1 MTSRHNDHHDHAGHG
16 HDDHAGHD
24 HAAHGHDDH
33 AGHDHAAHGHD
44 DHAGHDHAAHG
55 HDDHAGHD
63 HAAHGHDDHA
73 GHDHAAHGHDDHAG
87 HDHAA
92 HGHDDHAAHG
102 HDDHAGHDHAAHAG
116 HGHDDHSGHDHHDH
130 SHDFRDAS
138 RRSLIISLSLI
149 GSYMVAEVVGG
160 ILSGSLALLA
170 DAAHMLTDAGAIA
183 LALLAHWLS
192 NRPATIERTFGFHRT
207 EVLAAMINALSLW
220 LITGWIFFEAYH
232 RFTIEGVDVDG
243 LPMLI
248 VGSVGLL
255 VNIVAAWVLHGASS
269 HSLNVEGAFWHVM
282 ADLLGSVGV
291 VISGVL
297 VWAFNWDIVDPIASV
312 IIGVLV
318 LLSSWRLTLR
328 VFKVLLDETP
338 AHLDLYA
345 LCHAIEDTPGVTLVH
360 DVHAWTVT
368 SGYDVFTAHV
378 LIDSEHPAA
387 RSGFDAIRAR
397 LLRIIH
403 EDYGISHSTLQMESS
418 LAGCIETHHV
428 GHLEASSR
436 AEAVAR

>member
-33 AGHDHAAHGHD
+33 AGHDHAGHDHAAHGHDDHAGHDHSAHGHDDHAGHDHSAHGHD

-63 HAAHGHDDHA
+63 HAAH
-73 GHDHAAHGHDDHAG
+73 
-87 HDHAA
+87 
-92 HGHDDHAAHG
+92 
-102 HDDHAGHDHAAHAG
+102 AG
-116 HGHDDHSGHDHHDH
+116 HGHDDHAGHDHHDH

>member
-1 MTSRHNDHHDHAGHG
+1 MASRRPDDNHGHNHDDHAGHNHDDHAVHNHHNHDDHAVHNHHDHAA

-24 HAAHGHDDH
+24 HH
-33 AGHDHAAHGHD
+33 
-44 DHAGHDHAAHG
+44 
-55 HDDHAGHD
+55 
-63 HAAHGHDDHA
+63 
-73 GHDHAAHGHDDHAG
+73 
-87 HDHAA
+87 
-92 HGHDDHAAHG
+92 
-102 HDDHAGHDHAAHAG
+102 
-116 HGHDDHSGHDHHDH
+116 DHSGHDH

-149 GSYMVAEVVGG
+149 GGYMIAEVVGG

-170 DAAHMLTDAGAIA
+170 DAAHMLTDAAAIA
-183 LALLAHWLS
+183 LALMAHWLS

-207 EVLAAMINALSLW
+207 EVLAATINALSLW
-220 LITGWIFFEAYH
+220 LITGWIFFEAWQ
-232 RFTIEGVDVDG
+232 RFAEGGSEVAG
-243 LPMLI
+243 ALMLG
-248 VGSVGLL
+248 VGVVGLA

-291 VISGVL
+291 VISGILIL
-297 VWAFNWDIVDPIASV
+297 VFRNWELIAYVDPIASV
-312 IIGVLV
+312 VIGILV

-345 LCHAIEDTPGVTLVH
+345 VCHAIEEVPGVTLIH

-378 LIDSEHPAA
+378 LIDPEHQD
-387 RSGFDAIRAR
+387 SKTGFDAIRAR

-403 EDYGISHSTLQMESS
+403 DDYGIAHSTLQLERTLS
-418 LAGCIETHHV
+418 GCTETHHV

-436 AEAVAR
+436 SGA